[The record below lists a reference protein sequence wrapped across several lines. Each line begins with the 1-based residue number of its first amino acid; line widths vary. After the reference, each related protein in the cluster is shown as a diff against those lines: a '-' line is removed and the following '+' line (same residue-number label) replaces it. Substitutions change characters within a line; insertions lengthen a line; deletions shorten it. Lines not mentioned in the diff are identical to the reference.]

1 MTPQRSLVL
10 AAVCALALAP
20 ALLAQGQELIPQLPR
35 QSSAPLPASA
45 MDGATWQTS
54 GRDPFRGSVSGEA
67 ATAEEINL
75 SLEEAIARGL
85 RNNLGLLLS
94 QQASRAAEADHW
106 KQRSALLPNVTART
120 AETVQ
125 QTNLRAFGFPGFPG
139 VPSIVGPLSVF
150 DARVALSQ
158 SAFDLSAW
166 RRTSAAAAGREAA
179 GFSYQDARETVVWVV
194 ANLYFQAIAGT
205 ARVEAARSELQT
217 AEALFRQ
224 ATDFKNAGVVAAIE
238 VLRAQV
244 EYQAQQQR
252 LIYFENQQEKQKLD
266 LARAIGLPAGQAFRL
281 ADALSEAALPALDLA
296 AARDRAL
303 AARRD
308 YQSLQALVREAE
320 REKQAAQAQRLP
332 KISLHGDYGAVGRA
346 PGQSHGTFSAS
357 ASLEFPLFQGGRVR
371 GDVLQADVIVSQRR
385 AELDDL
391 RGRVEYELQ
400 VALLDLKAAEQQVEV
415 ARSARELAAQQ
426 MTQAQDRFAAGVVSN
441 IEVVQAQESLAAAHE
456 NYISS
461 LYALNAAKASLALAL
476 GAAETG
482 LPAILR
488 GEMP

>member
-1 MTPQRSLVL
+1 
-10 AAVCALALAP
+10 
-20 ALLAQGQELIPQLPR
+20 
-35 QSSAPLPASA
+35 
-45 MDGATWQTS
+45 
-54 GRDPFRGSVSGEA
+54 
-67 ATAEEINL
+67 
-75 SLEEAIARGL
+75 
-85 RNNLGLLLS
+85 LLS

>member
-1 MTPQRSLVL
+1 MTPRRSLVL
-10 AAVCALALAP
+10 VAVCALVLART
-20 ALLAQGQELIPQLPR
+20 LLAQGPTQELIPQLPR
-35 QSSAPLPASA
+35 QSSAPLPGSA
-45 MDGATWQTS
+45 MDGATLQTS
-54 GRDPFRGSVSGEA
+54 SRDPFRGSVAAEA
-67 ATAEEINL
+67 ATAEEIDL

-94 QQASRAAEADHW
+94 QQSSRAAEANQW
-106 KQRSALLPNVTART
+106 KQRSALLPNVTTRT

-139 VPSIVGPLSVF
+139 VPSLVGPLSVF

-166 RRTSAAAAGREAA
+166 RRTAAAKAGKEAA
-179 GFSYQDARETVVWVV
+179 GFSYQDAREMVVWVV
-194 ANLYFQAIAGT
+194 ANLYFQAIAGA

-217 AEALFRQ
+217 AEVLFRQ

-252 LIYFENQQEKQKLD
+252 LIYFENEREKQKLD
-266 LARAIGLPAGQAFRL
+266 LARAIGLPARQAFRL
-281 ADALSEAALPALDLA
+281 TDTLSEAAPPALDLS

-303 AARRD
+303 AARPD
-308 YQSLQALVREAE
+308 YQNLQALVREAE

-332 KISLHGDYGAVGRA
+332 KISLHGDYGAIGRA
-346 PGQSHGTFSAS
+346 PGRSHGTFSAS

-371 GDVLQADVIVSQRR
+371 GDVLQADAVLNQRQ

-400 VALLDLKAAEQQVEV
+400 VALLDLKAAGLQVEV
-415 ARSARELAAQQ
+415 ARSARELATQQ
-426 MTQAQDRFAAGVVSN
+426 MT
-441 IEVVQAQESLAAAHE
+441 QAQESLAAAHE

-461 LYALNAAKASLALAL
+461 LYALNAAKASLARAL